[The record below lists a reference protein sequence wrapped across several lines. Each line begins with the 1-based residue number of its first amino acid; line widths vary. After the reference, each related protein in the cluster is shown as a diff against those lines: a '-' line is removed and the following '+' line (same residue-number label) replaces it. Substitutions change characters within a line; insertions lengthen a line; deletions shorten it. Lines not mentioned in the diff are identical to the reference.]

1 MPTAWCP
8 PFTWRTGRPIH
19 LETGGRQPSPWEGGL
34 GLEWTR
40 PEQGTRRGKKRKGR
54 QSWLE
59 SLVCRLHRLV
69 KGTLAH
75 TTISTR
81 HCTLIGSPRQQS
93 RNQETRQLPPSPL
106 TSRRHQGLWMPLCHT
121 LAPSLPPGS
130 VALGLQRPCWPQAG
144 ARASGT
150 SQPEFDSKLLQLHNY
165 VSLSS
170 SISRAMVSSPINQ
183 PSFTGRS

>member
-1 MPTAWCP
+1 M
-8 PFTWRTGRPIH
+8 GRPIH
-19 LETGGRQPSPWEGGL
+19 LETGGRQSSPWEEGL

-40 PEQGTRRGKKRKGR
+40 PEQGPRRGKKRKGR

-59 SLVCRLHRLV
+59 SLVCHLHKLV

-93 RNQETRQLPPSPL
+93 RNRETRQLPPSPL
-106 TSRRHQGLWMPLCHT
+106 TSWRHQGLWMPLCHT
-121 LAPSLPPGS
+121 LAPSLPLGS
-130 VALGLQRPCWPQAG
+130 VALRLQRPCWPQAG

-150 SQPEFDSKLLQLHNY
+150 SQPEFDSKLLQLHSY

-170 SISRAMVSSPINQ
+170 SISRAVVSSPINK

>member
-1 MPTAWCP
+1 M
-8 PFTWRTGRPIH
+8 
-19 LETGGRQPSPWEGGL
+19 ETGGRQPSPCEGGL

-93 RNQETRQLPPSPL
+93 RNRETRQLPPLPL

-150 SQPEFDSKLLQLHNY
+150 SQPELDSKLLQLHNY

-170 SISRAMVSSPINQ
+170 SISRAVVSSPINQ

>member
-8 PFTWRTGRPIH
+8 PFIWRTGRPIH

-81 HCTLIGSPRQQS
+81 HCTLIDSPRQQS
-93 RNQETRQLPPSPL
+93 RNRDTRQLPPSP
-106 TSRRHQGLWMPLCHT
+106 SHPGGIRVCGCHSVT
-121 LAPSLPPGS
+121 PLPPAFLRVLWPWDSRGH
-130 VALGLQRPCWPQAG
+130 AGRRQEPGLQGQA
-144 ARASGT
+144 
-150 SQPEFDSKLLQLHNY
+150 
-165 VSLSS
+165 SLSLIPNFFNFITTS
-170 SISRAMVSSPINQ
+170 L
-183 PSFTGRS
+183 